1 MRKSKPPDLVV
12 AADGLY
18 TPEVGG
24 WAETKYRLLW
34 TYADLFA
41 TSMKAKWDARVYI
54 DLFAGAGHARIKDT
68 DRIVLGSPLLA
79 LKVSDPFERY
89 VFCDSDER
97 CIQALQQRVDAL
109 GQLNRT
115 RFVSGD
121 VNTLTD
127 EILALLPAYN
137 RQYSVLG
144 FCFVDPFALGAL
156 RFTTLERLAERFMD
170 FLVHIPAMDPLRN
183 EALYTKADNETV
195 TQFLGTD
202 SWRIAWKSEP
212 HRLTFDLFLAR
223 QFEDRMKALKY
234 KGGIGNAVMVRSTEK
249 NLPLYRLGFFS
260 RHERGEA
267 FWREA
272 KKYSTLQLG
281 LKL

>member
-1 MRKSKPPDLVV
+1 MRKSKPPDLIV

-24 WAETKYRLLW
+24 WAETKHRLLW

-79 LKVSDPFERY
+79 LKVSDPFESY

-97 CIQALQQRVDAL
+97 CIHALRQRVDTL
-109 GQLNRT
+109 GQLDRT

-121 VNTLTD
+121 VNALTD
-127 EILALLPAYN
+127 EILASLPAYN
-137 RQYSVLG
+137 RRYKVLG
-144 FCFVDPFALGAL
+144 FCFVDPFALSAL
-156 RFTTLERLAERFMD
+156 QFTTLEKLARRFMD
-170 FLVHIPAMDPLRN
+170 FLVHIPAMDPIRN
-183 EALYTKADNETV
+183 EVLYTKIDNETV

-202 SWRIAWKSEP
+202 SWRTAWKSEP

-223 QFEDRMKALKY
+223 QFEDRMRALGY
-234 KGGIGNAVMVRSTEK
+234 EYGGIEESVMVRSTEK

-260 RHERGEA
+260 RHERGRA
-267 FWREA
+267 FWREV
-272 KKYSTLQLG
+272 KKYSTSQLG
-281 LKL
+281 LL